1 MNFLPK
7 LNRKC
12 MLIPKILYFSA
23 SMQHYMLHK
32 FRYLFAKEKFGIA
45 ENKIWYVGIIFFI
58 AFFMNI
64 LFATINDK
72 FRKPKIFMA
81 CMVPLSGIFF
91 QLFYIDAYI
100 RTAYMFW
107 INLFMY
113 ITVNAAIPVILDKVM
128 LDYLNKFPDM
138 TSKMYGRQRI
148 WATIGYMASTFT
160 VEGIL
165 RKNKEGVGID
175 FSGLP
180 YYSAAITLINFLLV
194 VAFIENPKNSI
205 DPSKVNIM
213 SEWKELIRNKE
224 YLFFILIIL
233 MNGITRS
240 GMTIYLPVYITEV
253 LNVKSYILPESWE
266 IHALPSD
273 WTSYFHISTWILL
286 VKKTINIFNRFPLS
300 TIAVFEI
307 LLEMVSLF
315 YSQTVIRSI
324 GLIWPLL
331 LAQASQAIRFIL
343 YLVLPHSHPHV
354 FIFCCV
360 FEIFK
365 GINFGLTHGSGVQL
379 AENLCSPHLKA
390 TSQAIYHGVFG
401 AVGSVSA
408 GLLFRQV
415 FRHSKPNGIER
426 VSNEQIQS
434 FRTFFMLNTAIA
446 CVSIILVALRYGSG
460 RKRLYSKLI

>member
-1 MNFLPK
+1 MSLLIK
-7 LNRKC
+7 LNRKY
-12 MLIPKILYFSA
+12 MLVPKILYLSA

-45 ENKIWYVGIIFFI
+45 ENQIWYIGVIFFI
-58 AFFMNI
+58 AFFVNI

-72 FRKPKIFMA
+72 FRKPKILMA
-81 CMVPLSGIFF
+81 CMVPLSGVFF

-100 RTAYMFW
+100 RAAGMFW

-113 ITVNAAIPVILDKVM
+113 ITVNTAIPVLLDKVV
-128 LDYLNKFPDM
+128 LDYLNKFPDT

-165 RKNKEGVGID
+165 RKNKEGADVD

-180 YYSAAITLINFLLV
+180 YYSAAITLVNLLLV
-194 VAFIENPKNSI
+194 VVFVENPKDSI
-205 DPSKVNIM
+205 DPSKVNMM
-213 SEWKELIRNKE
+213 SEWRELIRNKE

-253 LNVKSYILPESWE
+253 LNVKPYVLPEAWE
-266 IHALPSD
+266 NDALPTD
-273 WTSYFHISTWILL
+273 WALYFCLSTWMLL
-286 VKKTINIFNRFPLS
+286 IKKAISALNRFPLS

-315 YSQTVIRSI
+315 YSQAVIRRM

-331 LAQASQAIRFIL
+331 LAQTSQIIRFSL
-343 YLVLPHSHPHV
+343 YLVLPYSHPHV
-354 FIFCCV
+354 FIFCCI

-379 AENLCSPHLKA
+379 AEKLCSPHLKA

-408 GLLFRQV
+408 GLLFGHV
-415 FRHSKPNGIER
+415 FRHSKPDGIER
-426 VSNEQIQS
+426 VSDERIQS

-446 CVSIILVALRYGSG
+446 CVSIVLVTMRYGSG
-460 RKRLYSKLI
+460 SKKFYNKLF